1 MTGTGGN
8 DTIDGLA
15 GNDTING
22 LAGDDSLS
30 GSAGDDTLNAGIGN
44 NTLNGGA
51 GNDTIVLTDNAGGI
65 DRVVF
70 AANAADNG
78 VDTITGFFA
87 GTPDSLKD
95 AFDFSALL
103 GNSYS
108 ALDALAGGDNFDAF
122 DAAVTVAVNTNMDN
136 KVVAIRGNSA
146 PQTALTANDLN
157 ALFTGNG
164 KLVNLKLSDG
174 AKAVILLA
182 GDNTSTSAEVI
193 YAVGG
198 SNGAITFT
206 KVANL
211 GTTGSTFGDLTSF
224 STGAASS
231 TPAPTPAPTAA
242 PGQNG
247 SAIAR
252 TAASETAVFAG
263 NQDPTRPNDPL
274 FGSQWALKNTGQRYT
289 DEAVK
294 TAAQTASGGSFLD
307 INVLDAW
314 NNGITG
320 KGIRMAV
327 SDDGYDLNHE
337 DLQTNTLKAL
347 TYNAVLAGK
356 DPNNANFGIGATA
369 FNDVEQGATNAGT
382 FFLDPAKAHSHGTVV
397 GSTAAMD
404 GNNGKGM
411 IGVSF
416 NSEMVAA
423 MVLPST
429 AKIQDPN
436 FPNDPTKKVEK
447 GTLSNAD
454 LATHVKYLIDTAK
467 VDISLNSYG
476 ADPAFSEDYNIA
488 PGTAENQLTDNQK
501 VGREIARGA
510 TEGRDGKGIIFEFSA
525 GNEKATKAD
534 SGLTN
539 GTSSRYVVAV
549 GSMDEQG
556 FVATYGSR
564 GANILV
570 SGFGGDGALDQKVDA
585 GFGALAADVSG
596 NLGYNTDVNASGGNY
611 SFGNTGTSYS
621 GPMVGGVM
629 GLMLQ
634 ANSNL
639 GFRDVSEILALTA
652 RGTGAINRAATN
664 DPTYTTNNNYVTT
677 KTTDWNL
684 GGMHYSAEG
693 AGYGLVDAAAAVR
706 LSEQWMRADN
716 VATRGTVANWKS
728 AQATSGTAAA
738 TAIPDA
744 PAPAPEGQP
753 TPPNNGLTVT
763 ATIAAT
769 AENPN
774 LRIDR
779 MEFDIKLTAA
789 RPSELKAI
797 VTSPSGTSIVI
808 FDQPLSKDKDKAND
822 AGTPDTAWPGVF
834 TIGSTAFLGETSLGT
849 TNTGEWKLQ
858 IIDKVTGQMINAA
871 FDSFTVRAWGT
882 AVSDDSQY
890 TFTREYTS
898 VDKEIIDAAGN
909 DTINAAAVHK
919 AVTLNLTEGA
929 TNSIGNDTANA
940 GTFTI
945 KAGTVIEN
953 AIGGGGA
960 DTITGNAAN
969 NLLKGSWGNDTLSGD
984 AGADTLVGGTGVDS
998 LTGGEGNDTFVITE
1012 NLASAVGTFL
1022 GDVITDFQDGANNVQ
1037 DILQFS
1043 VTALNRLA
1051 TAAGQTAGS
1060 LVSAIVSNAQGY
1072 TGAAGAQGAN
1082 FLVTGTNTVAAN
1094 QAYAQFLYSTENGAL
1109 SFDVD
1114 GTGNTAAITLAMIGQ
1129 AKTLDAADFSFVA

>member
-1 MTGTGGN
+1 
-8 DTIDGLA
+8 
-15 GNDTING
+15 
-22 LAGDDSLS
+22 
-30 GSAGDDTLNAGIGN
+30 
-44 NTLNGGA
+44 
-51 GNDTIVLTDNAGGI
+51 
-65 DRVVF
+65 
-70 AANAADNG
+70 
-78 VDTITGFFA
+78 
-87 GTPDSLKD
+87 
-95 AFDFSALL
+95 
-103 GNSYS
+103 
-108 ALDALAGGDNFDAF
+108 
-122 DAAVTVAVNTNMDN
+122 MDN
-136 KVVAIRGNSA
+136 RVVAIRGNSNA
-146 PQTALTANDLN
+146 QTPLKAADLD
-157 ALFTGNG
+157 ALFSANG
-164 KLVNLKLSDG
+164 ALNKLQLANG
-174 AKAVILLA
+174 GKAVILLA
-182 GDNTSTSAEVI
+182 GSNTATSAEVI

-198 SNGAITFT
+198 ANGTITFT
-206 KVANL
+206 KASDLGFTGTDSNFGNL
-211 GTTGSTFGDLTSF
+211 LAASA
-224 STGAASS
+224 GAASS
-231 TPAPTPAPTAA
+231 TPAPTAAPT
-242 PGQNG
+242 PNG

-252 TAASETAVFAG
+252 TASSETAVFAA
-263 NQDPTRPNDPL
+263 NQDKTKPNDPL
-274 FGSQWALKNTGQRYT
+274 FGSQWALNNTGQRYT
-289 DEAVK
+289 DNAVK
-294 TAAQTASGGSFLD
+294 AAALAASGGSFLD
-307 INVLDAW
+307 INVLDVW

-320 KGIRMAV
+320 KGVRMAV

-337 DLQTNTLKAL
+337 DLQINTLKDL

-356 DPNNANFGIGATA
+356 DPNNANFGLGATA

-382 FFLDPAKAHSHGTVV
+382 FFLNKSEAHSHGTVV

-411 IGVSF
+411 TGVSF
-416 NSEMVAA
+416 QSEMVAA

-429 AKIQDPN
+429 AKIPDPN
-436 FPNDPTKKVEK
+436 DANKMIEK

-454 LATHVKYLIDTAK
+454 LPSHVKYLIDVAK

-488 PGTAENQLTDNQK
+488 PGTPDANLTDNQK

-510 TEGRDGKGIIFEFSA
+510 KDGRDGKGIVFEFSA

-549 GSMDEQG
+549 GSLDEQG

-570 SGFGGDGALDQKVDA
+570 AGFGGDGTVDQKVDA

-596 NLGYNTDVNASGGNY
+596 NLGYNTDVNAFQGNY
-611 SFGNTGTSYS
+611 SFGNIGTSYS

-634 ANSNL
+634 ANNNL
-639 GFRDVSEILALTA
+639 GFRDVAEILALTA
-652 RGTGAINRAATN
+652 RGTGATTRAAIP
-664 DPTYTTNNNYVTT
+664 DSPTYTTNNNYVTT

-706 LSEQWMRADN
+706 LSEQWSRADN

-728 AQATSGTAAA
+728 AEATSATVAG
-738 TAIPDA
+738 TAIPDKDA
-744 PAPAPEGQP
+744 NGGA
-753 TPPNNGLTVT
+753 NGLTVT
-763 ATIAAT
+763 ATIT
-769 AENPN
+769 PDQQNPN

-797 VTSPSGTSIVI
+797 VTSPNGTSIVI
-808 FDQPLSKDKDKAND
+808 FDQPLSKDKAKATD

-834 TIGSTAFLGETSLGT
+834 TIGSTAFLGETSA
-849 TNTGEWKLQ
+849 GEWKLQ
-858 IIDKVTGQMINAA
+858 VIDTVTGQMVDAK

-898 VDKEIIDAAGN
+898 TNKEIVDAAGN

-919 AVTLNLTEGA
+919 AVTLNLVEGA
-929 TNSIGNDTANA
+929 TNSIGNDTTTA

-945 KAGTVIEN
+945 KAGSVIEN

-960 DTITGNAAN
+960 DTLVGNNAN
-969 NLLKGSWGNDTLSGD
+969 NILRGSWGSDTISGGAGNDTI
-984 AGADTLVGGTGVDS
+984 AGGTGSDN
-998 LTGGEGNDTFVITE
+998 LTGGDGNDTFLLTE
-1012 NLASAVGTFL
+1012 NMAAAVGTFL
-1022 GDVITDFQDGANNVQ
+1022 GDTITDFQDGANNVQ
-1037 DILQFS
+1037 DLLQFS

-1051 TAAGQTAGS
+1051 TIAGQTAGS
-1060 LVSAIVSNAQGY
+1060 LVSGVISNAQGY

-1082 FLVTGTNTVAAN
+1082 FLVTGATAVTAN
-1094 QAYAQFLYSTENGAL
+1094 QAYAQFLYSSDNGQLA
-1109 SFDVD
+1109 FDVD
-1114 GTGNTAAITLAMIGQ
+1114 GTGSTAAINIAMVGQ
-1129 AKTLDAADFSFVA
+1129 SKTLDAADFAFV